1 MKKVL
6 VVLVAVLAL
15 VGCGG
20 KDNPASGNGNN
31 GGGDRSG
38 LVLPDGQA
46 WVMWSDDYYFS
57 DGFIFRSDGTI
68 LMGSGEG
75 YGKVE
80 NSIFVIEEHK
90 NNIKWSVNENRLTII
105 SSYNDPYEPE
115 YNYSDTTSINFNI
128 SGNTLNLKH
137 AESGESRTYTKTN
150 GIYVVNG
157 KIDNNLVLPQGQAW
171 TMGTGYYDWSN
182 IGTEDVLELAAALVL
197 GFDGLDVLAT
207 VTALML
213 EAIGIGDDYALV
225 EYLEDNGLYSKYQE
239 IMEKYEYKNGMIF
252 QSNGTLITV
261 KNYDSQCAVYENPCT
276 IYDDQWIIADL
287 LNGGEI
293 GVPNGGKWFV
303 NGDVLTIGFDDID
316 YYSYFYFVFKYK
328 ISGNKFTL
336 GDGTEFLTK
345 TDGVNPVSMS
355 PLSKSPSAVSGKR
368 GLAKSQF
375 LLAGNRVQKSALLRA
390 R

>member
-1 MKKVL
+1 
-6 VVLVAVLAL
+6 
-15 VGCGG
+15 
-20 KDNPASGNGNN
+20 
-31 GGGDRSG
+31 
-38 LVLPDGQA
+38 
-46 WVMWSDDYYFS
+46 
-57 DGFIFRSDGTI
+57 
-68 LMGSGEG
+68 MGSGEG

-80 NSIFVIEEHK
+80 NSIFVIEEYK
-90 NNIKWSVNENRLTII
+90 NNIKWSVNGNSLTITYD
-105 SSYNDPYEPE
+105 SDYSQ
-115 YNYSDTTSINFNI
+115 YSDNISFNFNI
-128 SGNTLNLKH
+128 SGNTLNMKH
-137 AESGESRTYTKTN
+137 LESGETRTYTKTN
-150 GIYVVNG
+150 GIYVVSG

-182 IGTEDVLELAAALVL
+182 ISSSDVLELAAALVL

-252 QSNGTLITV
+252 QSNGTIITV
-261 KNYDSQCAVYENPCT
+261 KNYDSQCAVYDNPCT
-276 IYDDQWIIADL
+276 VYDSQWIIDDL
-287 LNGGEI
+287 QNGGEI
-293 GVPNGGKWFV
+293 GVSNGAKWFV
-303 NGDVLTIGFDDID
+303 NGDVLTLGFDDDID
-316 YYSYFYFVFKYK
+316 YYYYIVFKYK

-345 TDGVNPVSMS
+345 TDGVYPVSMS

-368 GLAKSQF
+368 GLAKSRF